1 MIEKIKSFFT
11 TVEYEILNLLMKAM
25 ETDSPT
31 VRRMVS
37 VGYYFMDRV
46 PDRSFIVQG
55 LFWVCLGTT
64 LGLGIGI
71 LVG

>member
-1 MIEKIKSFFT
+1 
-11 TVEYEILNLLMKAM
+11 LLMKAM